1 MAEMSQGGSVVS
13 PSVFAGLRLDSTNP
27 VSIQEAIDQLDQY
40 QNKVRIN
47 LFRLLHRLA
56 TQPGEALDE
65 ALGQLAAQPDKVIQE
80 SPEASI
86 LPHIAT
92 YREIVSRIKVL
103 TAEISRKQAAEEVQ
117 KQVDEFEERL
127 AAGGLSDAA
136 YCCVQLGK
144 TAADAEEELAER
156 EARQQQQQQ
165 QQQAGGEGGAAAEA
179 EEAGEEGGSEASPRV
194 TAESVALLQETAER
208 CGVKLREVL
217 DACCEDVVVV
227 ESSGAGGG
235 APARGVVTVRS
246 ALLGGATRVPDL
258 FAALQ
263 VLGLQEAY
271 LRRITDRLVSGA
283 LQPMLA
289 AAPCLVTV
297 TNPPQPG
304 GAATLTWSPALPGAA
319 APPPDGSCGG
329 AASGSPCDAEHCC
342 QRLLRL
348 LASGLLEF
356 DEGLM
361 EVFGVPFWRA
371 AADCYIEAVA
381 RPFITANAEDVD
393 GCEAVAAAAADL
405 EAFAESLS
413 FASGEEPYLAPAV
426 ESLARHALSS
436 RQEKYL
442 EQARRLLVG
451 DLPAQ
456 QLQQQPTQQ
465 GAAAAE
471 GASSGGAAGTD
482 PHSQLPHSHHT
493 AEASAGGAAA
503 SGAGATAGGGA
514 SWETVTAGASLVL
527 DQEYYSRLA
536 AGELQDWE
544 LADPPCGLD
553 PRGPLLPGTG
563 CYQVTRR
570 ITAVVELVTG
580 LLDDACAG
588 SRAVCRSLRS
598 AVSSI
603 ALLARTL
610 PPLVYGSGGAGGGG
624 SGESLGAVPQLG
636 MLAANDLQHLANS
649 LLLLSM
655 AYGAALEA
663 AGGEPAAPGLVE
675 EALALRAAAR
685 SIMRDVLKHQCAAMD
700 DLLAG
705 LDRLRGVG
713 ASDAKVGM
721 RYRRVVQQLLHSL
734 GRLGRLASE
743 TLTPEDC
750 VGAAAAV
757 LNHVCGQLVAAVL
770 AKGDMGHDECAEL
783 VALLEPL
790 ADGGVDTWLAAA
802 RAAGSG
808 GSSSGGGSS
817 GGAQLSGIPLEV
829 VSAAATARCHQ
840 LRKLRCVLRVLG
852 SDTLSAIASDWD
864 RGYLTALAAPELEA
878 LLLAISEDSANR
890 RALLAKLQAAV

>member
-1 MAEMSQGGSVVS
+1 MSQGGSVVS
-13 PSVFAGLRLDSTNP
+13 ASVFAGLRLDSTSP

-56 TQPGEALDE
+56 NQPGEALDE
-65 ALGQLAAQPDKVIQE
+65 ALGQLAAQPDKIIQE

-103 TAEISRKQAAEEVQ
+103 TAEVSRKQAAEEVQ

-136 YCCVQLGK
+136 YCCVRLGK
-144 TAADAEEELAER
+144 TATDAEEELAER
-156 EARQQQQQQ
+156 EARQQRQEQE
-165 QQQAGGEGGAAAEA
+165 QAGGEAGGAGAGTGEGEDG
-179 EEAGEEGGSEASPRV
+179 EEAPARV

-208 CGVKLREVL
+208 CGAKLREVL
-217 DACCEDVVVV
+217 DACCEELVVV
-227 ESSGAGGG
+227 EFSPGGG
-235 APARGVVTVRS
+235 GGVVTVRS
-246 ALLGGATRVPDL
+246 ALHGGATRVPDL

-263 VLGLQEAY
+263 VLGLQEPY
-271 LRRITDRLVSGA
+271 LRRITDRLVAGA

-289 AAPCLVTV
+289 APCLVTV
-297 TNPPQPG
+297 TGPPQPG
-304 GAATLTWSPALPGAA
+304 GAATLTWAPAPPGA
-319 APPPDGSCGG
+319 APPPRGASGGG
-329 AASGSPCDAEHCC
+329 AGPGGPCDAEHCC
-342 QRLLRL
+342 QHLLRL
-348 LASGLLEF
+348 LATGLLEF

-371 AADCYIEAVA
+371 AADCYIGAVA
-381 RPFITANAEDVD
+381 RPYIAANAEDVD

-451 DLPAQ
+451 DLP
-456 QLQQQPTQQ
+456 QPPAVAAS
-465 GAAAAE
+465 GHEGGDAAAAAAAAA
-471 GASSGGAAGTD
+471 ASTD
-482 PHSQLPHSHHT
+482 PHAHAPPG
-493 AEASAGGAAA
+493 ASGGGAAA
-503 SGAGATAGGGA
+503 GAAGGA
-514 SWETVTAGASLVL
+514 SWETVTAGQPLAL
-527 DQEYYSRLA
+527 DQEYYGRLA

-544 LADPPCGLD
+544 LADPPCGCD
-553 PRGPLLPGTG
+553 TSGPLLPGTG
-563 CYQVTRR
+563 CYLITRR
-570 ITAVVELVTG
+570 MVGVVELVTA

-588 SRAVCRSLRS
+588 SRAVCRSLRG
-598 AVSSI
+598 AVSAI

-610 PPLVYGSGGAGGGG
+610 PPLVYGGGG
-624 SGESLGAVPQLG
+624 SGGGESLGSVPQLG

-649 LLLLSM
+649 LLLLSQ
-655 AYGAALEA
+655 AYGAALEE
-663 AGGEPAAPGLVE
+663 AGGEPAAPGLIE

-685 SIMRDVLKHQCAAMD
+685 GILRDVLKHQHAAMD

-713 ASDAKVGM
+713 ATDAKVGM

-734 GRLGRLASE
+734 GRLGRLATD

-770 AKGDMGHDECAEL
+770 AKGDLGHDECGEL

-802 RAAGSG
+802 RAAG
-808 GSSSGGGSS
+808 GGG
-817 GGAQLSGIPLEV
+817 GGAPQLSGVPLEV
-829 VSAAATARCHQ
+829 ISAAATARSHQ
-840 LRKLRCVLRVLG
+840 LRKLRCLLRVLG
-852 SDTLSAIASDWD
+852 SDTLSAIASDWE
-864 RGYLTALAAPELEA
+864 RGYLSALAAPELEA

-890 RALLAKLQAAV
+890 RALLAKLQAAA